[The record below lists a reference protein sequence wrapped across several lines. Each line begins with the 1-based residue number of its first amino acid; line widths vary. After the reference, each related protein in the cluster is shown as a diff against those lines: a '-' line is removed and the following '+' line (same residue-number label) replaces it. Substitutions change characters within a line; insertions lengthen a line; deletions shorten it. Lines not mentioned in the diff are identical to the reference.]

1 MRSRLLNTLIIAIFL
16 LSIVAPLAPIVSPAI
31 KTAQAKEPPTIWAN
45 VTRVTYGA
53 TVEVLINVPGAT
65 KDTIKVNITV
75 NGVLNTVTFER
86 NGTTDNYI
94 GYLTIQKID
103 DKAQVIYTSLSGY
116 FSQTLNGILNAD
128 GQKIVISMKGAANS
142 WTIYFYKTLKLLI
155 AGREYPA
162 NSRVFWIPRICDC
175 NIGSVN
181 PYYAYNPREWY
192 FLAPAATPGEQY
204 NVSIEIDDVNGN
216 PVAGPVL
223 ILFNATTR
231 GGMTVL
237 VPANDI
243 EAKKITDLL
252 LTASKNVVPWYIK
265 GNNFDDVI
273 REGDILTISATVLG
287 IAGGTQTT
295 SAQLRIFVSI
305 AEIYTEP
312 ETLSLNH
319 PDFTIYVADA
329 DANFNTSKQETYPYQ
344 ISIEGNT
351 YTLTETGKN
360 TGVFAVSLNLLTSG
374 LYPTIFNENDNKLEW
389 NMKEIRIDSCTT
401 CNCDRSGVFTI
412 QYHDAT
418 IKAAEASVILRQ
430 AVQCCPVLKLTL
442 QIEDQ
447 DVLMG
452 YPSTIPVATVK
463 INAGMY
469 LTNITA
475 NYVYYDGSSMTVTNV
490 PAIMFSLY
498 LVGVNEQN
506 KTKAVALEALNSFTL
521 SFYQVSNDMIQAQ
534 IPLDQV
540 NWEDAN
546 SQLVSNGYN
555 PKYIEVVYYDLFTTN
570 LKIKKIEL
578 QVPIQKVD
586 MELDRYELPIVA
598 RLHYTGT
605 ISDYY
610 TDVDGPAYQ
619 AVHVTIY
626 DEGANRNCC
635 AIDTIPA
642 DMITLTLSKYSSV
655 VDATVFKASNTAM
668 LTIPLKERLD
678 NGSYLSTDIGTCYI
692 EVSDFTETGINTGEF
707 TGELHIWSEIHT
719 STGTFIIPG
728 CPSPWLDGATLTLH
742 YTSPAVGYAEKTI
755 TFHVKD
761 ASLSVSPTGEVKF
774 GTKVTVTVNDPDANL
789 DNKVNESVIARL
801 GLYCPTTG
809 KIIGEQYIWL
819 SAVAANSTTYE
830 GSFIVDTHYAQPCTR
845 IQIFYIDPTPYD
857 KGSLSFADQLLKE
870 AWVDN
875 GKNPVDWL
883 LYFSSSYV
891 PTESP
896 AAGVNAVSFAPAA
909 KAVHS
914 ETLSVMPETG
924 KVKVY
929 YDVPV
934 LDIGWIDVTNKVV
947 PAFGGIG
954 IKIVVTDSDQN
965 KDATAIDYI
974 NKNLVVISLGNKKV
988 TVPQNLVE
996 TDASTGVFEVT
1007 MTLSDILNLLGVEI
1021 KDVVNKT
1028 ITITYHDP
1036 TATCQVGVCG
1046 AGSADVSVG
1055 FKVIDL
1061 TGNITIV
1068 DTATGKAKDSYNCYC
1083 LATNTPGDSIDLSV
1097 ADVSLLQY
1105 VATGSISFDDF
1116 FSVYNV
1122 KQNSEISAVHS
1133 ISDLSYDHY
1142 YNVTV
1147 DGVPIPV
1154 PVFTVTNIKL
1164 LCTQFGG
1171 MTGNYIVAGPM
1182 TILKIV
1188 YHDPFGTNGEP
1199 VDVSKEVGIGF
1210 AAVTKPEDTATINT
1224 TAIDVRVYRN
1234 GTYVA
1239 TTVVMQGE
1247 PVTIEAPISYNP
1259 LAASMYAGQTFQVL
1273 YLVTDN
1279 SGHVYAFGYVPVS
1292 VTKSGFVTVP
1302 LQISSLVTQS
1312 LQPGTYKVVIMVVN
1326 NLTDLVSLSKPVEVT
1341 ITVQAA

>member
-16 LSIVAPLAPIVSPAI
+16 LSIAAPLVPIVAPITKVAHAGSSV
-31 KTAQAKEPPTIWAN
+31 TVWAN
-45 VTRVTYGA
+45 ATRVTYGA
-53 TVEVLINVPGAT
+53 TVEVVVTVPNAT
-65 KDTIKVNITV
+65 TSTYKVNITV
-75 NGVLNTVTFER
+75 NGVLNTVEFER
-86 NGTTDNYI
+86 NGTTENYI
-94 GYLTIQKID
+94 GYLTINND
-103 DKAQVIYTSLSGY
+103 GTVTYTSLSGY
-116 FSQTLNGILNAD
+116 TSQVLNGQLTAD
-128 GQKIVISMKGAANS
+128 GQTIVISADGT
-142 WTIYFYKTLKLLI
+142 WTIYFYKTLKLI
-155 AGREYPA
+155 IEGREYPA
-162 NSRVFWIPRICDC
+162 NSGVFWVPRICNC
-175 NIGSVN
+175 TVGSVN
-181 PYYAYNPREWY
+181 PYYAYNPWEWY

-216 PVAGPVL
+216 PVAGPETIV
-223 ILFNATTR
+223 FNATTK

-237 VPANDI
+237 IPANDT
-243 EAKKITDLL
+243 EAEKITDLL
-252 LTASKNVVPWYIK
+252 MTASENVLPWYIM
-265 GNNFDDVI
+265 GNNFDDIV
-273 REGDILTISATVLG
+273 REGDFLTISATVLG

-319 PDFTIYVADA
+319 PDFTVYVADA
-329 DANFNTSKQETYPYQ
+329 DANFNTLAQETYPYQ
-344 ISIEGNT
+344 IDIEGNT

-360 TGVFAVSLNLLTSG
+360 TGVFEVSLNLLTSG

-389 NMKEIRIDSCTT
+389 NMQEIRIDNTT
-401 CNCDRSGVFTI
+401 TTFYCNRSGTFTI

-418 IKAAEASVILRQ
+418 VKAVEASVVLRQ
-430 AVQCCPVLKLTL
+430 ATQCCPVLKLTL
-442 QIEDQ
+442 QVDDQ
-447 DVLMG
+447 DILMG

-463 INAGMY
+463 VDAGMY
-469 LTNITA
+469 LTNVTA
-475 NYVYYDGSSMTVTNV
+475 NYVYYDGSSMTITDV

-498 LVGVNEQN
+498 LVGVNETN
-506 KTKAVALEALNSFTL
+506 GTMAVPLEATNSFTL
-521 SFYQVSNDMIQAQ
+521 SFYQVGSNMIQAQ

-540 NWEDAN
+540 NWKDAN
-546 SQLVSNGYN
+546 NQLVSSGYN
-555 PKYIEVVYYDLFTTN
+555 PKYIEVVYYDLFTTS
-570 LKIKKIEL
+570 LEIKKIEL
-578 QVPIQKVD
+578 KVPIQKVD
-586 MELDRYELPIVA
+586 MELDRYELPVAA

-619 AVHVTIY
+619 VVHITIY
-626 DEGANRNCC
+626 DEGANKNCC
-635 AIDTIPA
+635 GVDTIGA
-642 DMITLTLSKYSSV
+642 GNITLTLSKYNSV
-655 VDATVFKASNTAM
+655 VGATVLEASDTAM
-668 LTIPLKERLD
+668 LAIPLKERLD
-678 NGSYLSTDIGTCYI
+678 NGSYLSTNIGTCYI
-692 EVSDFTETGINTGEF
+692 EVTDLTETGVNTGEF
-707 TGELHIWSEIHT
+707 TGELYIWSEITT
-719 STGTFIIPG
+719 SAGTFIIPG

-742 YTSPAVGYAEKTI
+742 YTSPAVGYAERTI

-774 GTKVTVTVNDPDANL
+774 GTEVTVTVNDPDANL
-789 DNKVNESVIARL
+789 DNQVNESVIARL
-801 GLYCPTTG
+801 GLYCPMTG
-809 KIIGEQYIWL
+809 RIIGEQYIWL
-819 SAVAANSTTYE
+819 HAVAANSTTYE
-830 GSFIVDTHYAQPCTR
+830 GSFVVDTHYAQPCTR
-845 IQIFYIDPTPYD
+845 LQIFYIDPTPYD
-857 KGSLSFADQLLKE
+857 AGSLSFADQLLKE

-875 GKNPVDWL
+875 GKSPVDWL
-883 LYFSSSYV
+883 LYFSSNYV

-914 ETLSVMPETG
+914 ETISVVPEVG
-924 KVKVY
+924 KVEVY

-934 LDIGWIDVTNKVV
+934 LGIGWINVTNKVV
-947 PAFGGIG
+947 PAFGNIG
-954 IKIVVTDSDQN
+954 IKIVVIDSDQN

-974 NKNLVVISLGNKKV
+974 NKNLVIISFGDTKV
-988 TVPQNLVE
+988 TVPANLVE
-996 TDASTGVFEVT
+996 TDVSTGEFEIT
-1007 MTLSDILNLLGVEI
+1007 MTLNDILNLLGV
-1021 KDVVNKT
+1021 KLSDVVNKT

-1046 AGSADVSVG
+1046 AGAKDVSVS

-1061 TGNITIV
+1061 TGNISIV
-1068 DTATGKAKDSYNCYC
+1068 DTATGEAKDSYNCYC

-1097 ADVSLLQY
+1097 ADPSLLQY
-1105 VATGSISFDDF
+1105 VANGSISFDDF

-1122 KQNSEISAVHS
+1122 KQATETPAVHS
-1133 ISDLSYDHY
+1133 IGNLTYDHY

-1154 PVFTVTNIKL
+1154 PVFIVTNIKL
-1164 LCTQFGG
+1164 LCSQFSG
-1171 MTGNYIVAGPM
+1171 MTGNYIVAPPM
-1182 TILKIV
+1182 TMLKIV

-1273 YLVTDN
+1273 YLVTDS

-1292 VTKSGFVTVP
+1292 VSQSGFITVP
-1302 LQISSLVTQS
+1302 LQISSLVTQG